1 LVNKK
6 GRGVESK
13 VPFVAYDFWA
23 YLSAGFLLLFGFDS
37 FAGTRL
43 VTRDTWTVVQT
54 VLAVSVAYAVGQLV
68 ASASSVL
75 FERLLV
81 GKALGYPRLTLFG
94 QSQARRWV
102 RRLLPT
108 YFDELPAET
117 RAKVLEKAKAEGIT
131 APGESLFLLAF
142 AKARET
148 PAVMSRLDNFLNMH
162 GFARNIALVAL
173 VDAALFYWS
182 YMQPKGPPD
191 HLLYSRLALGV
202 GVGMLYR
209 YLKFFRLYAHEVFT
223 SFAYAKEAEKK
234 A

>member
-1 LVNKK
+1 M
-6 GRGVESK
+6 ESK

-23 YLSAGFLLLFGFDS
+23 YLSAAFLLLFGFDS
-37 FAGTRL
+37 FAGTKL
-43 VTRDTWTVVQT
+43 VMRDTWTVVQA
-54 VLAVSVAYAVGQLV
+54 VIAVSVAYALGQLV
-68 ASASSVL
+68 ASASSAL

-81 GKALGYPRLTLFG
+81 GKVLGYPRLALFG
-94 QSQARRWV
+94 GSQARRWV
-102 RRLLPT
+102 KRLLPT
-108 YFDELPAET
+108 YFEELPPET
-117 RAKVLEKAKAEGIT
+117 QASVLDKAEAAGIS

-148 PAVMSRLDNFLNMH
+148 PAVLSRLDNFLNMY

-182 YMQPKGPPD
+182 YMQPKGPVD

-223 SFAYAKEAEKK
+223 SFAYAKEPEKK
-234 A
+234 P